1 MIAATLES
9 PNVAALELTGR
20 DYISYSAISTFQNC
34 PLRYYFRYVAGLPEE
49 TVSASLVFGGA
60 IHRAAEHHYNELMAG
75 NPAPDLDTL
84 LHEYQDA
91 WRERDGA
98 EILFGKKDDAD
109 TLGSL
114 AERMLTTFQ
123 QSEYAV
129 PAGRIIGVEEE
140 LREEVIPGCPDLL
153 ARIDLLTED
162 DDELVVTDLKTARS
176 RWSQNQATDSA
187 EQLLLY
193 GDLAGRLCPDKHVRL
208 QFLVITKTKQPTIT
222 AHPVAFDA
230 SRVERTKLVV
240 EHVWQAIQAGTYY
253 PAPSNMSCPT
263 CPFREECRCWCG

>member
-1 MIAATLES
+1 MITATLES

-20 DYISYSAISTFQNC
+20 DYISYSAILTFQTC
-34 PLRYYFRYVAGLPEE
+34 PLRYYFRYVAGMPEE
-49 TVSASLVFGGA
+49 TVSASLVFGSA
-60 IHRAAEHHYNELMAG
+60 IHRAAEYHYNELMAG

-84 LHEYQDA
+84 LHVYQDA

-98 EILFGKKDDAD
+98 EILFGKKDDAH

-114 AERMLTTFQ
+114 AERMLATFQ

-129 PAGRIIGVEEE
+129 PTGRIIGVEEQ

-162 DDELVVTDLKTARS
+162 GDELVVTDLKTARS
-176 RWSQNQATDSA
+176 RWSQNQANDSS

-193 GDLAGRLCPDKHVRL
+193 GDLAGRLCPDKQVRL
-208 QFLVITKTKQPTIT
+208 QFLVITKTKQPAIT
-222 AHPVAFDA
+222 AHTVAFDA
-230 SRVERTKLVV
+230 SRVERTKRVV
-240 EHVWQAIQAGTYY
+240 EHVWEAIQSGTFY
-253 PAPSNMSCPT
+253 PAPSMMNCPT
-263 CPFREECRCWCG
+263 CPFREECRSWCG